1 MTEDLQISIADG
13 VQTIRLTRA
22 AKKNALT
29 SAMYEAMTEALI
41 GGDANPAVTA
51 HVFLGSGGVFSAGN
65 DIQDFLESTR
75 AGSGTIPPAVRFVR
89 NLPVVAKP
97 MIAGVDGLAVG
108 VGTTLLLHC
117 DLVYATPS
125 AVLLTPFLDLGL
137 VPEAG
142 SSLIAPQRMGY
153 VRAFELLVL
162 GNPLTA
168 ERAREAGLINE
179 VLPSSD
185 LEVAV
190 MKAARRLAEKPPEA
204 LMIARR
210 LMRGDTSEIVKRID
224 EEMVEF
230 RQRLGSPEAREAFE
244 AFLEKR
250 PPNFKK
256 LRPGG

>member
-1 MTEDLQISIADG
+1 MTEDLQISIANG

-41 GGDANPAVTA
+41 SGDANPAVTA

-117 DLVYATPS
+117 DLVYTTPS

-256 LRPGG
+256 PRPGG